1 MNSDKTYDITK
12 TNTVIDLNE
21 NLTNFSCSFNIS
33 ILNGEDKEIEVAVI
47 DPMDENE
54 VEYQKLKGGNSGSI
68 EKTEGP
74 YKSFMLALKLPERC
88 KEESLKVHVSTN
100 LQNLDQQ
107 HNDQQHNDQQQDN
120 SDFVESNLDN
130 YQNDKKKINWFK
142 IILILI
148 ILGIG
153 GYMIYYFYKK
163 DNKKYSSRNFGKFNN
178 NHRKLYSSNQNA
190 SDLRRTSPEQAR
202 LASDPFSSSPFQTN
216 RHRQQTHPITQT
228 KSSESHPISSQVNS
242 SEILGKPS
250 STFNTEST
258 TAAPVKKSKNIFEKM
273 NDIEL

>member
-1 MNSDKTYDITK
+1 MSSDKTYDITK

-74 YKSFMLALKLPERC
+74 YKSFMLALKVPEDC
-88 KEESLKVHVSTN
+88 KEESFKVHVSTN
-100 LQNLDQQ
+100 VKSL
-107 HNDQQHNDQQQDN
+107 DQQQDN
-120 SDFVESNLDN
+120 NQEQDNSDFIESTLDN
-130 YQNDKKKINWFK
+130 YENDKKKINWVK
-142 IILILI
+142 IILVLI
-148 ILGIG
+148 ILAIG

-163 DNKKYSSRNFGKFNN
+163 DNKKSTYSSRNFGKFNDN
-178 NHRKLYSSNQNA
+178 TINSFGNPSQPFGTTSTPTNPFNH
-190 SDLRRTSPEQAR
+190 
-202 LASDPFSSSPFQTN
+202 
-216 RHRQQTHPITQT
+216 T
-228 KSSESHPISSQVNS
+228 KNTPLNS
-242 SEILGKPS
+242 SEITGKS
-250 STFNTEST
+250 STFNTESKTKAPTPST
-258 TAAPVKKSKNIFEKM
+258 TVPLKKSKNIFEKM

>member
-1 MNSDKTYDITK
+1 MSSDKTYDITK

-74 YKSFMLALKLPERC
+74 YKSFMLALKLPEDS

-100 LQNLDQQ
+100 VQSLDQQ
-107 HNDQQHNDQQQDN
+107 QDNNQQQDN
-120 SDFVESNLDN
+120 SDFIESTLDN

-142 IILILI
+142 IILVLI
-148 ILGIG
+148 ILAIG

-163 DNKKYSSRNFGKFNN
+163 DNKKSIYSSRNFGKFNDN
-178 NHRKLYSSNQNA
+178 TKNSFGNPSQPFGT
-190 SDLRRTSPEQAR
+190 TSTPTN
-202 LASDPFSSSPFQTN
+202 PFTN
-216 RHRQQTHPITQT
+216 MKNTQL
-228 KSSESHPISSQVNS
+228 NS
-242 SEILGKPS
+242 SEITGKS
-250 STFNTEST
+250 STFNTESKTKAPLPSTT
-258 TAAPVKKSKNIFEKM
+258 TAPLKKSKNIFEKM